1 MKILSLKRIIVI
13 IVLIFSV
20 VYSLPTFFSET
31 PKWLTSLNAQK
42 MNLGLD
48 LKGGVHFLME
58 VDLDE
63 VVSSKSKKLSSDIRS
78 QLRKEKVRYVNFDH
92 QLTDINIEFI
102 NNDNYEKAE
111 KLIKN
116 NYQDT
121 FEITKIS
128 DAKMNITISDKTLN
142 ELRIAAIKQNTTTL
156 RNRVNELGV
165 AEPIVQQSGKTRIV
179 VELPGIKDTTRAKE
193 IIGAT
198 ATLEFKMVDEDSDP
212 YAAESSDQTSLSS
225 KLYYDDAGQP
235 VLLKRNV
242 ILTGENIVDASSGFD
257 RNSRP
262 SVNITLDNPGAKR
275 FANITDENIGKLMAV
290 LFIES
295 KSEQKVVGGESKR
308 ITKKYEKIISIAT
321 IQERLSKSFQITGL
335 DSPKQAR
342 DLSLYLRAGSM
353 AAPMYIVE
361 ERTIGPSLGADNI
374 EKGKISVII
383 GLILVLF
390 FMVYYYRV
398 FGLFA
403 NSALIINIL
412 LIVSIMSL
420 IPGATLTLPGIAGIV
435 LTVGMAVDAN
445 VLIFERVKE
454 EIRNGSTP
462 LASIELGYKKAF
474 STIADANIT
483 TLIASIIL
491 FIFGTGP
498 IKGFAVTLSIGVICS
513 MFTAIIVTRILADI
527 TYEEKFKPKSE
538 KTKYM
543 RNININFNFMIWH
556 KKAVYVSSF
565 LIFVSLVSIF
575 TKGLNYGVDFNGGTI
590 IEISFENSAPIEKI
604 RNHLQDNNYE
614 KSSVQ
619 YFGSN
624 KDILIRIPNIISA
637 SESSLSNTLISELN
651 NEYNFFTK
659 KS

>member
-1 MKILSLKRIIVI
+1 MKILSFKQILVI
-13 IVLIFSV
+13 FFLLFGVI
-20 VYSLPTFFSET
+20 YSMPTFYKEV
-31 PKWLTSLNAQK
+31 PAWLTALNAKK

-63 VVSSKSKKLSSDIRS
+63 VIASKSKKLSSDIRS
-78 QLRKEKVRYVNFDH
+78 QLRKEKIRYNNFNAS
-92 QLTDINIEFI
+92 LKNIEIDFI
-102 NNDNYEKAE
+102 NNESFEQAKKFIN
-111 KLIKN
+111 N
-116 NYQDT
+116 NYQNT
-121 FEITKIS
+121 FDIEKFNNKMVIS
-128 DAKMNITISDKTLN
+128 ISENTLN

-212 YAAESSDQTSLSS
+212 YAAEESNQISLNS
-225 KLYYDDAGQP
+225 KLYYDDEGQP

-262 SVNITLDNPGAKR
+262 SVNITLDSSGAKR
-275 FANITDENIGKLMAV
+275 FANTTEDNIGKLMAV

-295 KSEQKVVGGESKR
+295 KSEQRMIDGKSKR
-308 ITKKYEKIISIAT
+308 FTKKYEKIISIAT

-342 DLSLYLRAGSM
+342 DLALYLRAGSM

-361 ERTIGPSLGADNI
+361 ERTVGPSLGADNI

-383 GLILVLF
+383 GLILVLI
-390 FMVYYYRV
+390 FMVYYYRI
-398 FGLFA
+398 FGVFA
-403 NSALIINIL
+403 NTALILNL
-412 LIVSIMSL
+412 LIIVSVMSL

-445 VLIFERVKE
+445 VLIFERIKE

-462 LASIELGYKKAF
+462 LASIELGYQKAF

-498 IKGFAVTLSIGVICS
+498 IKGFAVTLSIGVLSS
-513 MFTAIIVTRILADI
+513 MFTAIVVTRVLANI
-527 TYEEKFKPKSE
+527 VYEK
-538 KTKYM
+538 
-543 RNININFNFMIWH
+543 NINLKI
-556 KKAVYVSSF
+556 K
-565 LIFVSLVSIF
+565 
-575 TKGLNYGVDFNGGTI
+575 TLNI
-590 IEISFENSAPIEKI
+590 
-604 RNHLQDNNYE
+604 
-614 KSSVQ
+614 
-619 YFGSN
+619 
-624 KDILIRIPNIISA
+624 
-637 SESSLSNTLISELN
+637 
-651 NEYNFFTK
+651 
-659 KS
+659 

>member
-1 MKILSLKRIIVI
+1 
-13 IVLIFSV
+13 
-20 VYSLPTFFSET
+20 
-31 PKWLTSLNAQK
+31 
-42 MNLGLD
+42 
-48 LKGGVHFLME
+48 
-58 VDLDE
+58 
-63 VVSSKSKKLSSDIRS
+63 
-78 QLRKEKVRYVNFDH
+78 
-92 QLTDINIEFI
+92 
-102 NNDNYEKAE
+102 
-111 KLIKN
+111 
-116 NYQDT
+116 
-121 FEITKIS
+121 
-128 DAKMNITISDKTLN
+128 
-142 ELRIAAIKQNTTTL
+142 
-156 RNRVNELGV
+156 
-165 AEPIVQQSGKTRIV
+165 
-179 VELPGIKDTTRAKE
+179 
-193 IIGAT
+193 
-198 ATLEFKMVDEDSDP
+198 MVDEDSDP

-225 KLYYDDAGQP
+225 KLYYDDTGQP

-295 KSEQKVVGGESKR
+295 KSEQKIIGGESKR

-527 TYEEKFKPKSE
+527 TYEKNSNLRVKKL
-538 KTKYM
+538 
-543 RNININFNFMIWH
+543 NI
-556 KKAVYVSSF
+556 
-565 LIFVSLVSIF
+565 
-575 TKGLNYGVDFNGGTI
+575 
-590 IEISFENSAPIEKI
+590 
-604 RNHLQDNNYE
+604 
-614 KSSVQ
+614 
-619 YFGSN
+619 
-624 KDILIRIPNIISA
+624 
-637 SESSLSNTLISELN
+637 
-651 NEYNFFTK
+651 
-659 KS
+659 

>member
-1 MKILSLKRIIVI
+1 MKIFSFKQIMVI
-13 IVLIFSV
+13 FVMLFSIT
-20 VYSLPTFFSET
+20 YSLPTFFNEV
-31 PKWLTSLNAQK
+31 PNWLTSINAKK

-48 LKGGVHFLME
+48 LKGGVHFLMQ

-63 VVSSKSKKLSSDIRS
+63 VIDNKSRKFSNDIRS
-78 QLRKEKVRYVNFDH
+78 QLRKNKIRYSSFKFENNKIFIDLSNNVNFEEVEDMLNKIY
-92 QLTDINIEFI
+92 QNTFDIKRLE
-102 NNDNYEKAE
+102 DN
-111 KLIKN
+111 KL
-116 NYQDT
+116 Q
-121 FEITKIS
+121 IS
-128 DAKMNITISDKTLN
+128 ISENAIN

-179 VELPGIKDTTRAKE
+179 VELPGVKDTTRAKE

-198 ATLEFKMVDEDSDP
+198 ATLEFKMVDEESDA
-212 YAAESSDQTSLSS
+212 YAAEESEQIMFNS

-257 RNSRP
+257 QNSRP
-262 SVNITLDNPGAKR
+262 SVNITLDGPGSKR
-275 FANITDENIGKLMAV
+275 FASTTEDNIGKLMAV

-295 KSEQKVVGGESKR
+295 KSEARVINGETKR
-308 ITKKYEKIISIAT
+308 VTKKYEKIISIAT

-342 DLSLYLRAGSM
+342 DLALYLRAGSM
-353 AAPMYIVE
+353 AAPMYIIE
-361 ERTIGPSLGADNI
+361 ERTVGPSLGADNI

-383 GLILVLF
+383 GLILVLI
-390 FMVYYYRV
+390 FMTYYYRV
-398 FGLFA
+398 FCLFA
-403 NSALIINIL
+403 NTALILNIL
-412 LIVSIMSL
+412 IIVSVMSL
-420 IPGATLTLPGIAGIV
+420 IPGAVLTLPGIAGIV

-498 IKGFAVTLSIGVICS
+498 IKGFAVTLSIGVISS
-513 MFTAIIVTRILADI
+513 MFTAIIVTRVLANI
-527 TYEEKFKPKSE
+527 SYANNSRF
-538 KTKYM
+538 KTKE
-543 RNININFNFMIWH
+543 
-556 KKAVYVSSF
+556 
-565 LIFVSLVSIF
+565 LSI
-575 TKGLNYGVDFNGGTI
+575 
-590 IEISFENSAPIEKI
+590 
-604 RNHLQDNNYE
+604 
-614 KSSVQ
+614 
-619 YFGSN
+619 
-624 KDILIRIPNIISA
+624 
-637 SESSLSNTLISELN
+637 
-651 NEYNFFTK
+651 
-659 KS
+659 

>member
-1 MKILSLKRIIVI
+1 MKNFSLKKVL
-13 IVLIFSV
+13 VALIFLFSII
-20 VYSLPTFFSET
+20 YSLPTFFSET
-31 PKWLTSLNAQK
+31 PGWLSNINAKK

-58 VDLDE
+58 VDLEE
-63 VVSSKSKKLSSDIRS
+63 VVSNKSKKLSSDIRS
-78 QLRKEKVRYVNFDH
+78 QLREEKIRYKNFSSKSTQIKIDF
-92 QLTDINIEFI
+92 L
-102 NNDNYEKAE
+102 NYDDYKRAE
-111 KLIKN
+111 KLFSTI
-116 NYQDT
+116 YQNT
-121 FEITKIS
+121 FDIVRNGDSTMGLEISEKS
-128 DAKMNITISDKTLN
+128 LN
-142 ELRIAAIKQNTTTL
+142 EIRIAAIKQNTTTL

-212 YAAESSDQTSLSS
+212 YLAEESKSLSFKS
-225 KLYYDDAGQP
+225 KLYYDDSGQP
-235 VLLKRNV
+235 VLLKRNI

-262 SVNITLDNPGAKR
+262 SVNITLDGPGAKR
-275 FANITDENIGKLMAV
+275 FANASEENIGKLMAV

-295 KSEQKVVGGESKR
+295 KAEQKIVNGESKR

-342 DLSLYLRAGSM
+342 DLALYLRAGSM

-361 ERTIGPSLGADNI
+361 ERTVGPSLGADNI
-374 EKGKISVII
+374 EKGKTSVII
-383 GLILVLF
+383 GLILVLI
-390 FMVYYYRV
+390 FMFYYYRV

-403 NSALIINIL
+403 NSALVINIL
-412 LIVSIMSL
+412 IIVSVMSL

-445 VLIFERVKE
+445 VLIFERIKE

-462 LASIELGYKKAF
+462 IASIELGYKKAF

-498 IKGFAVTLSIGVICS
+498 IKGFAVTLSIGVLSS
-513 MFTAIIVTRILADI
+513 MFTAIIVTRVLAEI
-527 TYEEKFKPKSE
+527 IYENQNLKIK
-538 KTKYM
+538 
-543 RNININFNFMIWH
+543 RLNI
-556 KKAVYVSSF
+556 
-565 LIFVSLVSIF
+565 
-575 TKGLNYGVDFNGGTI
+575 
-590 IEISFENSAPIEKI
+590 
-604 RNHLQDNNYE
+604 
-614 KSSVQ
+614 
-619 YFGSN
+619 
-624 KDILIRIPNIISA
+624 
-637 SESSLSNTLISELN
+637 
-651 NEYNFFTK
+651 
-659 KS
+659 

>member
-1 MKILSLKRIIVI
+1 MKIFSIKQILVI
-13 IVLIFSV
+13 FVLVFSV
-20 VYSLPTFFSET
+20 IYSLPTFYSEV
-31 PKWLTSLNAQK
+31 PSWLTSMNAKK

-63 VVSSKSKKLSSDIRS
+63 VVKNKSKKLSNDIRS
-78 QLRKEKVRYVNFDH
+78 QLRKEKIRYKKYSH
-92 QLTDINIEFI
+92 QNNNIYIEFNDNSFYERTEDLIKTSYQNTFDINKI
-102 NNDNYEKAE
+102 NINEME
-111 KLIKN
+111 
-116 NYQDT
+116 
-121 FEITKIS
+121 
-128 DAKMNITISDKTLN
+128 ITISEDALN

-179 VELPGIKDTTRAKE
+179 VELPGIKDTTRAKD

-198 ATLEFKMVDEDSDP
+198 ATLEFKMVDEDSDA
-212 YAAESSDQTSLSS
+212 YAAEDSNQISFNS

-262 SVNITLDNPGAKR
+262 SVNITLDGPGAKR
-275 FANITDENIGKLMAV
+275 FSNTTDDNIGKLMAV

-295 KSEQKVVGGESKR
+295 KSEQRIINGESKR
-308 ITKKYEKIISIAT
+308 VTRKYEKIISLAT

-342 DLSLYLRAGSM
+342 DLALYLRAGSM
-353 AAPMYIVE
+353 AAPMYIIE

-383 GLILVLF
+383 GLILVLV

-412 LIVSIMSL
+412 IIVSIMSL

-445 VLIFERVKE
+445 VLIFERIKE
-454 EIRNGSTP
+454 EIKNGSTP

-498 IKGFAVTLSIGVICS
+498 IKGFAVTLSIGVVSS
-513 MFTAIIVTRILADI
+513 MFTAIIVTRVLANLL
-527 TYEEKFKPKSE
+527 YEN
-538 KTKYM
+538 KTNLKT
-543 RNININFNFMIWH
+543 RKLNI
-556 KKAVYVSSF
+556 
-565 LIFVSLVSIF
+565 
-575 TKGLNYGVDFNGGTI
+575 
-590 IEISFENSAPIEKI
+590 
-604 RNHLQDNNYE
+604 
-614 KSSVQ
+614 
-619 YFGSN
+619 
-624 KDILIRIPNIISA
+624 
-637 SESSLSNTLISELN
+637 
-651 NEYNFFTK
+651 
-659 KS
+659 

>member
-1 MKILSLKRIIVI
+1 MKIFSIKQILVI
-13 IVLIFSV
+13 FVLVFSV
-20 VYSLPTFFSET
+20 IYSLPTFYSEV
-31 PKWLTSLNAQK
+31 PSWLISMNAKK

-63 VVSSKSKKLSSDIRS
+63 VVKTKSKKLSNDIRS
-78 QLRKEKVRYVNFDH
+78 QLRKEKIRYKKYSH
-92 QLTDINIEFI
+92 QNNNIYIEFNDNSFYERTEDLIKTSYQNTFDINKI
-102 NNDNYEKAE
+102 NINEME
-111 KLIKN
+111 
-116 NYQDT
+116 
-121 FEITKIS
+121 
-128 DAKMNITISDKTLN
+128 ITISEDALN

-179 VELPGIKDTTRAKE
+179 VELPGIKDTKRAKD

-212 YAAESSDQTSLSS
+212 YAAEDSNQISFNS

-262 SVNITLDNPGAKR
+262 SVNITLDGPGAKR
-275 FANITDENIGKLMAV
+275 FSNTTDDNIGKLMAV

-295 KSEQKVVGGESKR
+295 KSEQRIINGESKR
-308 ITKKYEKIISIAT
+308 VTRKYEKIISLAT

-342 DLSLYLRAGSM
+342 DLALYLRAGSM
-353 AAPMYIVE
+353 AAPMYIIE

-383 GLILVLF
+383 GLILVLV

-412 LIVSIMSL
+412 IIISIMSL

-445 VLIFERVKE
+445 VLIFERIKE
-454 EIRNGSTP
+454 EIKNGSTP

-498 IKGFAVTLSIGVICS
+498 IKGFAVTLSIGVISS
-513 MFTAIIVTRILADI
+513 MFTAIIVTRVLANLL
-527 TYEEKFKPKSE
+527 YENKANFKT
-538 KTKYM
+538 TKL
-543 RNININFNFMIWH
+543 NI
-556 KKAVYVSSF
+556 
-565 LIFVSLVSIF
+565 
-575 TKGLNYGVDFNGGTI
+575 
-590 IEISFENSAPIEKI
+590 
-604 RNHLQDNNYE
+604 
-614 KSSVQ
+614 
-619 YFGSN
+619 
-624 KDILIRIPNIISA
+624 
-637 SESSLSNTLISELN
+637 
-651 NEYNFFTK
+651 
-659 KS
+659 

>member
-1 MKILSLKRIIVI
+1 M
-13 IVLIFSV
+13 
-20 VYSLPTFFSET
+20 
-31 PKWLTSLNAQK
+31 
-42 MNLGLD
+42 
-48 LKGGVHFLME
+48 
-58 VDLDE
+58 
-63 VVSSKSKKLSSDIRS
+63 SSDIRS
-78 QLRKEKVRYVNFDH
+78 ELRKENIRYVNFSSD
-92 QLTDINIEFI
+92 LGKITIEFSDS
-102 NNDNYEKAE
+102 NNYESAK
-111 KLIKN
+111 KIISG

-121 FEITKIS
+121 FDIVRS
-128 DAKMNITISDKTLN
+128 DSNKMNISISDKTLN
-142 ELRIAAIKQNTTTL
+142 EIRIAAIKQNTTTL

-212 YAAESSDQTSLSS
+212 YAAESSDISSINS
-225 KLYYDDAGQP
+225 KLYYDDSGEP

-242 ILTGENIVDASSGFD
+242 ILTGQNIVDASSGFD

-262 SVNITLDNPGAKR
+262 SVNITLDSPGSKR
-275 FANITDENIGKLMAV
+275 FATSTDKNIGKLMAV

-295 KSEQKVVGGESKR
+295 KSEQRIIKGESTR

-342 DLSLYLRAGSM
+342 DLALYLRAGSM

-361 ERTIGPSLGADNI
+361 ERTVGPSLGAENI
-374 EKGKISVII
+374 SKGKISLII
-383 GLILVLF
+383 GLILVLT
-390 FMVYYYRV
+390 FMLYYYRV

-403 NSALIINIL
+403 NLALIINIL
-412 LIVSIMSL
+412 IIVSIMSL

-445 VLIFERVKE
+445 VLIFERIKE

-474 STIADANIT
+474 STILDANIT

-498 IKGFAVTLSIGVICS
+498 IKGFAVTLSIGVISS
-513 MFTAIIVTRILADI
+513 MFTAIILTRILAD
-527 TYEEKFKPKSE
+527 TVYENNSNLKVGKL
-538 KTKYM
+538 
-543 RNININFNFMIWH
+543 NI
-556 KKAVYVSSF
+556 
-565 LIFVSLVSIF
+565 
-575 TKGLNYGVDFNGGTI
+575 
-590 IEISFENSAPIEKI
+590 
-604 RNHLQDNNYE
+604 
-614 KSSVQ
+614 
-619 YFGSN
+619 
-624 KDILIRIPNIISA
+624 
-637 SESSLSNTLISELN
+637 
-651 NEYNFFTK
+651 
-659 KS
+659 

>member
-1 MKILSLKRIIVI
+1 MKIFSFKQIMVI
-13 IVLIFSV
+13 FVMLFSV
-20 VYSLPTFFSET
+20 TYSLPTFFNEV
-31 PKWLTSLNAQK
+31 PNWLTSINAKK

-48 LKGGVHFLME
+48 LKGGVHFLMQ

-63 VVSSKSKKLSSDIRS
+63 VIDNKSRKFSNDIRS
-78 QLRKEKVRYVNFDH
+78 QLRKNKIRYSSFKFENNKIFIDLSNNVNFEEVEDM
-92 QLTDINIEFI
+92 LN
-102 NNDNYEKAE
+102 K
-111 KLIKN
+111 
-116 NYQDT
+116 NYQNT
-121 FEITKIS
+121 FDIKRLEDNKLQIS
-128 DAKMNITISDKTLN
+128 ISENAIN

-179 VELPGIKDTTRAKE
+179 VELPGVKDTTRAKE

-198 ATLEFKMVDEDSDP
+198 ATLEFKMVDEESDA
-212 YAAESSDQTSLSS
+212 YAAEESEQIMFNS

-257 RNSRP
+257 QNSRP
-262 SVNITLDNPGAKR
+262 SVNITLDGPGSKR
-275 FANITDENIGKLMAV
+275 FASTTEDNIGKLMAV

-295 KSEQKVVGGESKR
+295 KSEARVINGETKR
-308 ITKKYEKIISIAT
+308 VTKKYEKIISIAT

-342 DLSLYLRAGSM
+342 DLALYLRAGSM
-353 AAPMYIVE
+353 AAPMYIIE
-361 ERTIGPSLGADNI
+361 ERTVGPSLGADNI

-383 GLILVLF
+383 GLILVLI
-390 FMVYYYRV
+390 FMTYYYRV

-403 NSALIINIL
+403 NTALILNIL
-412 LIVSIMSL
+412 IIVSVMSL
-420 IPGATLTLPGIAGIV
+420 IPGAVLTLPGIAGIV

-498 IKGFAVTLSIGVICS
+498 IKGFAVTLSIGVISS
-513 MFTAIIVTRILADI
+513 MFTAIIVTRVLANI
-527 TYEEKFKPKSE
+527 SYENNSRF
-538 KTKYM
+538 KTKQ
-543 RNININFNFMIWH
+543 
-556 KKAVYVSSF
+556 
-565 LIFVSLVSIF
+565 LSI
-575 TKGLNYGVDFNGGTI
+575 
-590 IEISFENSAPIEKI
+590 
-604 RNHLQDNNYE
+604 
-614 KSSVQ
+614 
-619 YFGSN
+619 
-624 KDILIRIPNIISA
+624 
-637 SESSLSNTLISELN
+637 
-651 NEYNFFTK
+651 
-659 KS
+659 

>member
-1 MKILSLKRIIVI
+1 MKILSFKQLLVLFVLVFSII
-13 IVLIFSV
+13 
-20 VYSLPTFFSET
+20 YSLPNFFGKNI
-31 PKWLTSLNAQK
+31 PPWLSSINANQ

-58 VDLDE
+58 VNLDE
-63 VVSSKSKKLSSDIRS
+63 VVENKSIKLSNDIRAQFRS
-78 QLRKEKVRYVNFDH
+78 EEIRYKNYNHDR
-92 QLTDINIEFI
+92 LNIYVEFI
-102 NNDNYEKAE
+102 NNASYKEAE
-111 KLIKN
+111 DLINN
-116 NYQDT
+116 NYQNT
-121 FEITKIS
+121 FDIIKVG
-128 DAKMNITISDKTLN
+128 DNKMRITISNFTIN

-212 YAAESSDQTSLSS
+212 YAAQDSDNSSLYS

-242 ILTGENIVDASSGFD
+242 ILRGENIVDASSGFD

-262 SVNITLDNPGAKR
+262 SVNITLDGPGAKR
-275 FANITDENIGKLMAV
+275 FAETTDKNIGKLMAV
-290 LFIES
+290 LFIEN
-295 KSEQKVVGGESKR
+295 KAEQRTINGNTKR
-308 ITKKYEKIISIAT
+308 VTKKYEKIISIAT
-321 IQERLSKSFQITGL
+321 IQERLSKTFQITGL

-342 DLSLYLRAGSM
+342 DLALYLRAGSM

-383 GLILVLF
+383 GLILVLI
-390 FMVYYYRV
+390 FMVFYYRV

-403 NSALIINIL
+403 NFAVILNIL
-412 LIVSIMSL
+412 VIVSVMSL

-445 VLIFERVKE
+445 VLIFERIKE
-454 EIRNGSTP
+454 EISNGSTP

-483 TLIASIIL
+483 TLIASIVL

-498 IKGFAVTLSIGVICS
+498 IKGFAVTLSIGVIAS
-513 MFTAIIVTRILADI
+513 MFTAIIVTRVLANFV
-527 TYEEKFKPKSE
+527 YE
-538 KTKYM
+538 
-543 RNININFNFMIWH
+543 RNINLKA
-556 KKAVYVSSF
+556 KK
-565 LIFVSLVSIF
+565 LHI
-575 TKGLNYGVDFNGGTI
+575 
-590 IEISFENSAPIEKI
+590 
-604 RNHLQDNNYE
+604 
-614 KSSVQ
+614 
-619 YFGSN
+619 
-624 KDILIRIPNIISA
+624 
-637 SESSLSNTLISELN
+637 
-651 NEYNFFTK
+651 
-659 KS
+659 

>member
-1 MKILSLKRIIVI
+1 MKIFSFKQIIVI
-13 IVLIFSV
+13 FVILFSV
-20 VYSLPTFFSET
+20 TYSLPTFFNEV
-31 PKWLTSLNAQK
+31 PNWLTSINAKK

-48 LKGGVHFLME
+48 LKGGVHFLMQ

-63 VVSSKSKKLSSDIRS
+63 VIDNKSRKFSNDIRS
-78 QLRKEKVRYVNFDH
+78 QLRKNKIRYSSFKFENNKIFIDLSKNVNFEEVEDM
-92 QLTDINIEFI
+92 LN
-102 NNDNYEKAE
+102 K
-111 KLIKN
+111 
-116 NYQDT
+116 NYQNT
-121 FEITKIS
+121 FDIKRLEDNKLQIS
-128 DAKMNITISDKTLN
+128 ISENAIN

-179 VELPGIKDTTRAKE
+179 VELPGVKDTTRAKE

-198 ATLEFKMVDEDSDP
+198 ATLEFKMVDEESDA
-212 YAAESSDQTSLSS
+212 YAAEESEQIMFNS

-257 RNSRP
+257 QNSRP
-262 SVNITLDNPGAKR
+262 SVNITLDGPGSKR
-275 FANITDENIGKLMAV
+275 FASTTEDNIGKLMAV

-295 KSEQKVVGGESKR
+295 KSEARVINGETKR
-308 ITKKYEKIISIAT
+308 VTKKYEKIISIAT

-342 DLSLYLRAGSM
+342 DLALYLRAGSM
-353 AAPMYIVE
+353 AAPMYIIE
-361 ERTIGPSLGADNI
+361 ERTVGPSLGADNI

-383 GLILVLF
+383 GLILVLI
-390 FMVYYYRV
+390 FMTYYYRV

-403 NSALIINIL
+403 NTALILNIL
-412 LIVSIMSL
+412 IIVSVMSL
-420 IPGATLTLPGIAGIV
+420 IPGAVLTLPGIAGIV

-498 IKGFAVTLSIGVICS
+498 IKGFAVTLSIGVISS
-513 MFTAIIVTRILADI
+513 MFTAIIVTRVLANI
-527 TYEEKFKPKSE
+527 SYENNSRF
-538 KTKYM
+538 KTKE
-543 RNININFNFMIWH
+543 
-556 KKAVYVSSF
+556 
-565 LIFVSLVSIF
+565 LSI
-575 TKGLNYGVDFNGGTI
+575 
-590 IEISFENSAPIEKI
+590 
-604 RNHLQDNNYE
+604 
-614 KSSVQ
+614 
-619 YFGSN
+619 
-624 KDILIRIPNIISA
+624 
-637 SESSLSNTLISELN
+637 
-651 NEYNFFTK
+651 
-659 KS
+659 

>member
-1 MKILSLKRIIVI
+1 MKIFSFKQIIVI
-13 IVLIFSV
+13 FVMLFSV
-20 VYSLPTFFSET
+20 TYSLPTFYDEV
-31 PKWLTSLNAQK
+31 PNWLTSINAKK

-48 LKGGVHFLME
+48 LKGGVHFLMQ

-63 VVSSKSKKLSSDIRS
+63 VIDNKSRKFSNDIRS
-78 QLRKEKVRYVNFDH
+78 QLRKNKIRYSNFKFENNKIYIGFSSNVNFEEVEDM
-92 QLTDINIEFI
+92 LNENYKNTFDIERLQ
-102 NNDNYEKAE
+102 DN
-111 KLIKN
+111 KL
-116 NYQDT
+116 Q
-121 FEITKIS
+121 IS
-128 DAKMNITISDKTLN
+128 ISENAIN

-179 VELPGIKDTTRAKE
+179 VELPGVKDTTRAKE

-198 ATLEFKMVDEDSDP
+198 ATLEFKMVDEESDA
-212 YAAESSDQTSLSS
+212 YAAEESEQIMFNS

-257 RNSRP
+257 QNSRP
-262 SVNITLDNPGAKR
+262 SVNITLDGPGSKR
-275 FANITDENIGKLMAV
+275 FASTTEDNIGKLMAV

-295 KSEQKVVGGESKR
+295 KSEARVVNGETKR

-342 DLSLYLRAGSM
+342 DLALYLRAGSM
-353 AAPMYIVE
+353 AAPMYIIE
-361 ERTIGPSLGADNI
+361 ERTVGPSLGADNI

-383 GLILVLF
+383 GLILVLI
-390 FMVYYYRV
+390 FMTYYYRV

-403 NSALIINIL
+403 NTALILNIL
-412 LIVSIMSL
+412 IIVSVMSL
-420 IPGATLTLPGIAGIV
+420 IPGAVLTLPGIAGIV

-498 IKGFAVTLSIGVICS
+498 IKGFAVTLSIGVISS
-513 MFTAIIVTRILADI
+513 MFTAIIVTRVLANI
-527 TYEEKFKPKSE
+527 SYENNSRF
-538 KTKYM
+538 KTKE
-543 RNININFNFMIWH
+543 
-556 KKAVYVSSF
+556 
-565 LIFVSLVSIF
+565 LSI
-575 TKGLNYGVDFNGGTI
+575 
-590 IEISFENSAPIEKI
+590 
-604 RNHLQDNNYE
+604 
-614 KSSVQ
+614 
-619 YFGSN
+619 
-624 KDILIRIPNIISA
+624 
-637 SESSLSNTLISELN
+637 
-651 NEYNFFTK
+651 
-659 KS
+659 

>member
-1 MKILSLKRIIVI
+1 MKLLSFKTVI
-13 IVLIFSV
+13 AVFILIFSII
-20 VYSLPTFFSET
+20 YSLPTFYNQV
-31 PKWLTSLNAQK
+31 PDWLNSVNAKK

-63 VVSSKSKKLSSDIRS
+63 VVTTKSKKLSNDIRS
-78 QLRKEKVRYVNFDH
+78 QLRNEKIRYRNYSY
-92 QLTDINIEFI
+92 QKTNIEIQFA
-102 NNDNYEKAE
+102 NQESFEEAAE
-111 KLIKN
+111 LISK

-121 FEITKIS
+121 FDLIS
-128 DAKMNITISDKTLN
+128 LSDNKMKLVISKTAIN

-179 VELPGIKDTTRAKE
+179 VELPGIQDTARAKE
-193 IIGAT
+193 ILGAT
-198 ATLEFKMVDEDSDP
+198 ATLEFKMVDEESDP
-212 YAAESSDQTSLSS
+212 YAVEESNQTSLSS
-225 KLYYDDAGQP
+225 KLYYDEDGDP
-235 VLLKRNV
+235 ILLKRNI

-262 SVNITLDNPGAKR
+262 SVNITLDGPGAKR
-275 FANITDENIGKLMAV
+275 FANTTEDNIGKLMAV

-295 KSEQKVVGGESKR
+295 KSERRLINGKDKR

-321 IQERLSKSFQITGL
+321 IQERLSKTFQITGL

-342 DLSLYLRAGSM
+342 DLALYLRAGSM
-353 AAPMYIVE
+353 AAPMYIIE

-383 GLILVLF
+383 GLILVLI
-390 FMVYYYRV
+390 FMIYYYRV

-403 NSALIINIL
+403 NTALVLNLLIIIS
-412 LIVSIMSL
+412 VMSL
-420 IPGATLTLPGIAGIV
+420 IGATLTLPGIAGIV

-445 VLIFERVKE
+445 VLIFERIKE
-454 EIRNGSTP
+454 EIKNGSTP

-498 IKGFAVTLSIGVICS
+498 IKGFAVTLSIGVISS
-513 MFTAIIVTRILADI
+513 MFTAIVVTRILA
-527 TYEEKFKPKSE
+527 TLAYE
-538 KTKYM
+538 
-543 RNININFNFMIWH
+543 RNLELKIKKLNIW
-556 KKAVYVSSF
+556 K
-565 LIFVSLVSIF
+565 
-575 TKGLNYGVDFNGGTI
+575 
-590 IEISFENSAPIEKI
+590 
-604 RNHLQDNNYE
+604 Q
-614 KSSVQ
+614 
-619 YFGSN
+619 
-624 KDILIRIPNIISA
+624 
-637 SESSLSNTLISELN
+637 
-651 NEYNFFTK
+651 
-659 KS
+659 

>member
-1 MKILSLKRIIVI
+1 MKIFSFKQIMVI
-13 IVLIFSV
+13 FVMLFSV
-20 VYSLPTFFSET
+20 TYSLPTFFNEV
-31 PKWLTSLNAQK
+31 PNWLTSINAKK

-48 LKGGVHFLME
+48 LKGGVHFLMQ

-63 VVSSKSKKLSSDIRS
+63 VIDNKSRKFSNDIRS
-78 QLRKEKVRYVNFDH
+78 QLRKNKIRYSSFKFENNKIFIDLSNNVNFEEVEDM
-92 QLTDINIEFI
+92 LN
-102 NNDNYEKAE
+102 K
-111 KLIKN
+111 
-116 NYQDT
+116 NYQNT
-121 FEITKIS
+121 FDIKKLEDNKLQIS
-128 DAKMNITISDKTLN
+128 ISENAIN

-179 VELPGIKDTTRAKE
+179 VELPGVKDTTRAKE

-198 ATLEFKMVDEDSDP
+198 ATLEFKMVDEESDA
-212 YAAESSDQTSLSS
+212 YAAEESEQIMFNS

-257 RNSRP
+257 QNSRP
-262 SVNITLDNPGAKR
+262 SVNITLDGPGSKR
-275 FANITDENIGKLMAV
+275 FASTTEDNIGKLMAV

-295 KSEQKVVGGESKR
+295 KSEARVINGETKR
-308 ITKKYEKIISIAT
+308 VTKKYEKIISIAT

-342 DLSLYLRAGSM
+342 DLALYLRAGSM
-353 AAPMYIVE
+353 AAPMYIIE
-361 ERTIGPSLGADNI
+361 ERTVGPSLGADNI

-383 GLILVLF
+383 GLILVLI
-390 FMVYYYRV
+390 FMTYYYRV

-403 NSALIINIL
+403 NTALILNIL
-412 LIVSIMSL
+412 IIVSVMSL
-420 IPGATLTLPGIAGIV
+420 IPGAVLTLPGIAGIV

-483 TLIASIIL
+483 TLIASIVL

-498 IKGFAVTLSIGVICS
+498 IKGFAVTLSIGVISS
-513 MFTAIIVTRILADI
+513 MFTAIIVTRVLANI
-527 TYEEKFKPKSE
+527 SYENNSRF
-538 KTKYM
+538 KTKE
-543 RNININFNFMIWH
+543 
-556 KKAVYVSSF
+556 
-565 LIFVSLVSIF
+565 LSI
-575 TKGLNYGVDFNGGTI
+575 
-590 IEISFENSAPIEKI
+590 
-604 RNHLQDNNYE
+604 
-614 KSSVQ
+614 
-619 YFGSN
+619 
-624 KDILIRIPNIISA
+624 
-637 SESSLSNTLISELN
+637 
-651 NEYNFFTK
+651 
-659 KS
+659 

>member
-1 MKILSLKRIIVI
+1 MKNLSFKRVLTLSVLLFSII
-13 IVLIFSV
+13 
-20 VYSLPTFFSET
+20 YSLPTFFSET
-31 PKWLTSLNAQK
+31 PNWLTSINAKK

-63 VVSSKSKKLSSDIRS
+63 VVSNKSKKLSSDIRS
-78 QLRKEKVRYVNFDH
+78 QLRKEKIRYRNFNSD
-92 QLTDINIEFI
+92 LGKINIEFLDS
-102 NNDNYEKAE
+102 DNYESAK
-111 KLIKN
+111 KMISS
-116 NYQDT
+116 NYQNT
-121 FEITKIS
+121 FDIIRS
-128 DAKMNITISDKTLN
+128 DDNKMNISISDKALN
-142 ELRIAAIKQNTTTL
+142 EIRIAAIKQNTTTL

-212 YAAESSDQTSLSS
+212 YASESSSNFSFNS
-225 KLYYDDAGQP
+225 KLYYDESGEP
-235 VLLKRNV
+235 ILLKRNV

-262 SVNITLDNPGAKR
+262 SVNITLDGPGSKR
-275 FANITDENIGKLMAV
+275 FANATDENIGKLMAV
-290 LFIES
+290 IFIES
-295 KSEQKVVGGESKR
+295 KSEQRMIEGESKR
-308 ITKKYEKIISIAT
+308 TTKKNEEIISIAT

-342 DLSLYLRAGSM
+342 DLALYLRAGSM

-361 ERTIGPSLGADNI
+361 ERTVGPSLGAENI
-374 EKGKISVII
+374 NKGKISLII
-383 GLILVLF
+383 GLALVLI
-390 FMVYYYRV
+390 FMFYYYRV

-403 NSALIINIL
+403 NSALIINL
-412 LIVSIMSL
+412 LIIVSIMSL

-445 VLIFERVKE
+445 VLIFERIKE

-474 STIADANIT
+474 STILDANIT

-513 MFTAIIVTRILADI
+513 MFTAIILTRILAD
-527 TYEEKFKPKSE
+527 TVYENNSNL
-538 KTKYM
+538 
-543 RNININFNFMIWH
+543 NIKKLNI
-556 KKAVYVSSF
+556 
-565 LIFVSLVSIF
+565 
-575 TKGLNYGVDFNGGTI
+575 
-590 IEISFENSAPIEKI
+590 
-604 RNHLQDNNYE
+604 
-614 KSSVQ
+614 
-619 YFGSN
+619 
-624 KDILIRIPNIISA
+624 
-637 SESSLSNTLISELN
+637 
-651 NEYNFFTK
+651 
-659 KS
+659 

>member
-20 VYSLPTFFSET
+20 VYSLPTFFNET

-48 LKGGVHFLME
+48 LKGGVHFLMQ

-63 VVSSKSKKLSSDIRS
+63 VVSNKSKKLSSDIRS

-102 NNDNYEKAE
+102 NNDNYKKAE

-116 NYQDT
+116 NYQET

-212 YAAESSDQTSLSS
+212 YAAESSNQTSLGS
-225 KLYYDDAGQP
+225 KLYYDDTGQP

-295 KSEQKVVGGESKR
+295 KSEQKIIGGESKR

-527 TYEEKFKPKSE
+527 TYEKNSNLRVKKL
-538 KTKYM
+538 
-543 RNININFNFMIWH
+543 NI
-556 KKAVYVSSF
+556 
-565 LIFVSLVSIF
+565 
-575 TKGLNYGVDFNGGTI
+575 
-590 IEISFENSAPIEKI
+590 
-604 RNHLQDNNYE
+604 
-614 KSSVQ
+614 
-619 YFGSN
+619 
-624 KDILIRIPNIISA
+624 
-637 SESSLSNTLISELN
+637 
-651 NEYNFFTK
+651 
-659 KS
+659 

>member
-1 MKILSLKRIIVI
+1 MKIFSIKQILVI
-13 IVLIFSV
+13 FVLVFSV
-20 VYSLPTFFSET
+20 IYSLPTFYSEV
-31 PKWLTSLNAQK
+31 PSWLTSMNAKK

-63 VVSSKSKKLSSDIRS
+63 VVKTKSKKLSNDIRS
-78 QLRKEKVRYVNFDH
+78 QLRKEKIRYKKYSH
-92 QLTDINIEFI
+92 QNNNIYIEFNDNSFYERTEDLIKTSYQNTFDINKI
-102 NNDNYEKAE
+102 NINEME
-111 KLIKN
+111 
-116 NYQDT
+116 
-121 FEITKIS
+121 
-128 DAKMNITISDKTLN
+128 ITISEDALN

-179 VELPGIKDTTRAKE
+179 VELPGIKDTTRAKD

-198 ATLEFKMVDEDSDP
+198 ATLEFKMVDEDSDA
-212 YAAESSDQTSLSS
+212 YAAEDSNQISFNA

-262 SVNITLDNPGAKR
+262 SVNITLDGPGAKR
-275 FANITDENIGKLMAV
+275 FSKTTDDNIGKLMAV

-295 KSEQKVVGGESKR
+295 KSEQRIINGESKR
-308 ITKKYEKIISIAT
+308 VTRKYEKIISLAT

-342 DLSLYLRAGSM
+342 DLALYLRAGSM
-353 AAPMYIVE
+353 AAPMYIIE

-383 GLILVLF
+383 GLILVLV

-412 LIVSIMSL
+412 IIISIMSL

-445 VLIFERVKE
+445 VLIFERIKE
-454 EIRNGSTP
+454 EIKNGSTP

-498 IKGFAVTLSIGVICS
+498 IKGFAVTLSIGVISS
-513 MFTAIIVTRILADI
+513 MFTAIIVTRVLANLL
-527 TYEEKFKPKSE
+527 YEN
-538 KTKYM
+538 KTNLKT
-543 RNININFNFMIWH
+543 RKLNI
-556 KKAVYVSSF
+556 
-565 LIFVSLVSIF
+565 
-575 TKGLNYGVDFNGGTI
+575 
-590 IEISFENSAPIEKI
+590 
-604 RNHLQDNNYE
+604 
-614 KSSVQ
+614 
-619 YFGSN
+619 
-624 KDILIRIPNIISA
+624 
-637 SESSLSNTLISELN
+637 
-651 NEYNFFTK
+651 
-659 KS
+659 

>member
-1 MKILSLKRIIVI
+1 MKNLSIKRVLASLVLLFSII
-13 IVLIFSV
+13 
-20 VYSLPTFFSET
+20 YSLPTFFSES
-31 PKWLTSLNAQK
+31 PSWLTSINAKK

-63 VVSSKSKKLSSDIRS
+63 VVANKSKKLSSDIRS
-78 QLRKEKVRYVNFDH
+78 QLRKEKIRYRNFNSD
-92 QLTDINIEFI
+92 TGKIIIEFADA
-102 NNDNYEKAE
+102 NNYESAE
-111 KLIKN
+111 KMISK
-116 NYQDT
+116 NYQNT
-121 FEITKIS
+121 FDFIRL
-128 DAKMNITISDKTLN
+128 DDNKMNISISDKALN
-142 ELRIAAIKQNTTTL
+142 EIRIAAIKQNTTTL

-212 YAAESSDQTSLSS
+212 YASESSNAFSFNS
-225 KLYYDDAGQP
+225 KLYYDDSGEP
-235 VLLKRNV
+235 ILLKRNV

-262 SVNITLDNPGAKR
+262 SVNITLDGPGSKR
-275 FANITDENIGKLMAV
+275 FANATDENIGKLMAV

-295 KSEQKVVGGESKR
+295 KSEQRIIEGESKR

-321 IQERLSKSFQITGL
+321 IQERLSKTFQITGL

-342 DLSLYLRAGSM
+342 DLALYLRAGSM

-361 ERTIGPSLGADNI
+361 ERTVGPSLGAENI
-374 EKGKISVII
+374 NKGKISLII
-383 GLILVLF
+383 GLMLVLM
-390 FMVYYYRV
+390 FMFYYYRV

-403 NSALIINIL
+403 NSALIVNIL
-412 LIVSIMSL
+412 IIVSIMSL

-445 VLIFERVKE
+445 VLIFERIKE

-474 STIADANIT
+474 STILDANIT

-498 IKGFAVTLSIGVICS
+498 IKGFAVTLSIGVISS
-513 MFTAIIVTRILADI
+513 MFTAIILTRILAD
-527 TYEEKFKPKSE
+527 TVYENNSNLKVEKL
-538 KTKYM
+538 
-543 RNININFNFMIWH
+543 NI
-556 KKAVYVSSF
+556 
-565 LIFVSLVSIF
+565 
-575 TKGLNYGVDFNGGTI
+575 
-590 IEISFENSAPIEKI
+590 
-604 RNHLQDNNYE
+604 
-614 KSSVQ
+614 
-619 YFGSN
+619 
-624 KDILIRIPNIISA
+624 
-637 SESSLSNTLISELN
+637 
-651 NEYNFFTK
+651 
-659 KS
+659 

>member
-1 MKILSLKRIIVI
+1 MKIFSFKQIMVI
-13 IVLIFSV
+13 FVMLFSIT
-20 VYSLPTFFSET
+20 YSLPTFYNEV
-31 PKWLTSLNAQK
+31 PNWLTSINAKK

-48 LKGGVHFLME
+48 LKGGVHFLMQ

-63 VVSSKSKKLSSDIRS
+63 VIDNKSRKFSNDIRS
-78 QLRKEKVRYVNFDH
+78 QLRKNKIRYSNFKFENNKIYIDFSKTVNFEDVEDM
-92 QLTDINIEFI
+92 LN
-102 NNDNYEKAE
+102 K
-111 KLIKN
+111 
-116 NYQDT
+116 NYQNT
-121 FEITKIS
+121 FDIKRLDDNKLQIS
-128 DAKMNITISDKTLN
+128 ISENTIN

-179 VELPGIKDTTRAKE
+179 VELPGVKDTTRAKE

-198 ATLEFKMVDEDSDP
+198 ATLEFKMVDEESDA
-212 YAAESSDQTSLSS
+212 YAAEESEQVMFNS

-242 ILTGENIVDASSGFD
+242 ILTGENIVDAASGFD
-257 RNSRP
+257 QNSRP
-262 SVNITLDNPGAKR
+262 SVNITLDGPGSKR
-275 FANITDENIGKLMAV
+275 FASATEDNIGKLMAV

-295 KSEQKVVGGESKR
+295 KSETRVMNGETKR
-308 ITKKYEKIISIAT
+308 FTKKYEKIISIAT

-342 DLSLYLRAGSM
+342 DLALYLRAGSM
-353 AAPMYIVE
+353 AAPMYIIE
-361 ERTIGPSLGADNI
+361 ERTVGPSLGADNI

-383 GLILVLF
+383 GLILVLV
-390 FMVYYYRV
+390 FMTYYYRV

-403 NSALIINIL
+403 NTALILNIL
-412 LIVSIMSL
+412 IIVSVMSL
-420 IPGATLTLPGIAGIV
+420 IPGAVLTLPGIAGIV

-498 IKGFAVTLSIGVICS
+498 IKGFAVTLSIGVISS
-513 MFTAIIVTRILADI
+513 MFTAIIVTRVLANI
-527 TYEEKFKPKSE
+527 SYENSSKFK
-538 KTKYM
+538 TKE
-543 RNININFNFMIWH
+543 
-556 KKAVYVSSF
+556 
-565 LIFVSLVSIF
+565 LSI
-575 TKGLNYGVDFNGGTI
+575 
-590 IEISFENSAPIEKI
+590 
-604 RNHLQDNNYE
+604 
-614 KSSVQ
+614 
-619 YFGSN
+619 
-624 KDILIRIPNIISA
+624 
-637 SESSLSNTLISELN
+637 
-651 NEYNFFTK
+651 
-659 KS
+659 

>member
-1 MKILSLKRIIVI
+1 MKIFSFKQIMVI
-13 IVLIFSV
+13 FVMLFSV
-20 VYSLPTFFSET
+20 TYSLPTFFNEV
-31 PKWLTSLNAQK
+31 PNWLTSINAKK

-48 LKGGVHFLME
+48 LKGGVHFLMQ

-63 VVSSKSKKLSSDIRS
+63 VIDNKSRKFSNDIRS
-78 QLRKEKVRYVNFDH
+78 QLRKNKIRYSSFKFENNKIFIDLSNNVNFEEVEDMLNKIY
-92 QLTDINIEFI
+92 QNTFDIKRLE
-102 NNDNYEKAE
+102 DN
-111 KLIKN
+111 KL
-116 NYQDT
+116 Q
-121 FEITKIS
+121 IS
-128 DAKMNITISDKTLN
+128 ISENAIN

-179 VELPGIKDTTRAKE
+179 VELPGVKDTTRAKE

-198 ATLEFKMVDEDSDP
+198 ATLEFKMVDEESDA
-212 YAAESSDQTSLSS
+212 YAAEESEQIMFNS

-257 RNSRP
+257 QNSRP
-262 SVNITLDNPGAKR
+262 SVNITLDGPGSKR
-275 FANITDENIGKLMAV
+275 FASTTEDNIGKLMAV

-295 KSEQKVVGGESKR
+295 KSEARVVNGETKR
-308 ITKKYEKIISIAT
+308 VTKKYEKIISIAT

-342 DLSLYLRAGSM
+342 DLALYLRAGSM
-353 AAPMYIVE
+353 AAPMYIIE
-361 ERTIGPSLGADNI
+361 ERTVGPSLGADNI

-383 GLILVLF
+383 GLILVLI
-390 FMVYYYRV
+390 FMTYYYRV

-403 NSALIINIL
+403 NTALILNIL
-412 LIVSIMSL
+412 IIVSVMSL
-420 IPGATLTLPGIAGIV
+420 IPGAVLTLPGIAGIV

-498 IKGFAVTLSIGVICS
+498 IKGFAVTLSIGVISS
-513 MFTAIIVTRILADI
+513 MFTAIIVTRVLANI
-527 TYEEKFKPKSE
+527 SYANNSRF
-538 KTKYM
+538 KTKE
-543 RNININFNFMIWH
+543 
-556 KKAVYVSSF
+556 
-565 LIFVSLVSIF
+565 LSI
-575 TKGLNYGVDFNGGTI
+575 
-590 IEISFENSAPIEKI
+590 
-604 RNHLQDNNYE
+604 
-614 KSSVQ
+614 
-619 YFGSN
+619 
-624 KDILIRIPNIISA
+624 
-637 SESSLSNTLISELN
+637 
-651 NEYNFFTK
+651 
-659 KS
+659 